1 MTERFPQTVGT
12 GETDVGLRNFMVGT
26 YRWMGIGMAFAGAVA
41 YFAANYWMNNLE
53 TFYSIFGNP
62 ILALVAVGA
71 IFFGFMFVG
80 RALPRMSYGSTVAF
94 LLALAGMLGFLFS
107 ASAVIYPGMLIA
119 KVFFMTV
126 ALFATLSLFGYTTER
141 NLWSI
146 AKYAIGIFM
155 GLVAY
160 QVLSM
165 FIPSMAASSG
175 TELIIAGVMLVM
187 ISIIVAWE
195 TQALKSMYYGSQ
207 GHPEMMKKLSVFG
220 AASLLLSF
228 YNMFQLLLQ
237 LMSAFDD

>member
-1 MTERFPQTVGT
+1 MTERFPQSVGT
-12 GETDVGLRNFMVGT
+12 GETDVGLRNFMIGT
-26 YRWMGIGMAFAGAVA
+26 YRWMGVGMAFAGAVA
-41 YFAANYWMNNLE
+41 YFFANYWMSNPDVM
-53 TFYSIFGNP
+53 YSVFGNP
-62 ILALVAVGA
+62 IMALVAVGA
-71 IFFGFMFVG
+71 IMFGFMFVG
-80 RALPRMSYGSTVAF
+80 RSLPKMSFGATVGF
-94 LLALAGMLGFLFS
+94 LLALAGMLGFMFS
-107 ASAVIYPGMLIA
+107 VSVIIYPGMLIA

-126 ALFATLSLFGYTTER
+126 ALFATLSFFGYTTER

-160 QVLSM
+160 QILSM

-207 GHPEMMKKLSVFG
+207 GHPSLMKKLSVFA